1 MSLQKLYIKNKA
13 YLNYTNNLIK
23 IKTEDSENTVCLD
36 DIDTILVENYH
47 TTISTALLAQLSK
60 SDISVIFCDEKFMPI
75 SILLGINKNSRTTK
89 VQKSQILLSKPKLN
103 QIWQKIV
110 YSKVENQSKILKIFS
125 IKENYLDTLLPRV
138 KSNDKEHIEA
148 VAAAY
153 YFKELFDSDFS
164 RNSLLDGRNSA
175 LNFGY
180 TVFRSSICRY
190 LVAHGLNPSFGIHHS
205 SELNAF
211 NLADDLIEPF
221 RPIIDL
227 FVKRNIKK
235 DTELSSAIKIE
246 LLKLLDEIVIYDNQR
261 VQVSYCMKQIV
272 ANYQSICLGKV
283 EDLKLFRLWKYK
295 KKKI

>member
-13 YLNYTNNLIK
+13 YLSYTNNLIK
-23 IKTEDSENTVCLD
+23 IKTEDIENTVCLD

-60 SDISVIFCDEKFMPI
+60 SDISVIFCDEKFMPS

-89 VQKSQILLSKPKLN
+89 IQKAQVLLSKPKLN

-110 YSKVENQSKILKIFS
+110 YSKVENQSKVLKIFS
-125 IKENYLDTLLPRV
+125 IKETYLDSLLPRV
-138 KSNDKEHIEA
+138 KSNDKEYIEA

-190 LVAHGLNPSFGIHHS
+190 IVAHGLNPSFGIHHS

-272 ANYQSICLGKV
+272 ANYQSICLDKV
-283 EDLKLFRLWKYK
+283 EDLKLF
-295 KKKI
+295 KI

>member
-13 YLNYTNNLIK
+13 YLSYTNNLIK
-23 IKTEDSENTVCLD
+23 IKTEDIENTVCLD

-60 SDISVIFCDEKFMPI
+60 SDISVIFCDEKFMPS

-89 VQKSQILLSKPKLN
+89 IQKAQVLLSKPKLN

-110 YSKVENQSKILKIFS
+110 YSKVENQSKVLKIFN
-125 IKENYLDTLLPRV
+125 IKENYIDSLLPRV

-190 LVAHGLNPSFGIHHS
+190 LVAHGLNPAFGIHHS

-211 NLADDLIEPF
+211 NLADDLIETF

-227 FVKRNIKK
+227 FVKRNINK

-272 ANYQSICLGKV
+272 ANYQSICLDKV
-283 EDLKLFRLWKYK
+283 EDLKLF
-295 KKKI
+295 KI